1 MLFGVVRFNNMW
13 YNGLVLHPEVLC
25 MKLNYD
31 RKSKDPTYFIQQ
43 GIRNGKKVTTKNIKR
58 IGKHSELLAITDD
71 PLAYAKEQVRLFNEQ
86 VKEGKIELQ
95 FKIDFEE
102 KLVASGNIAS
112 KSQLK
117 NIGYFPL
124 QQIYHDLH
132 LEEFFT
138 KVLVDRKIAFPCND
152 INRFLT
158 YGRILDPRSKAG
170 TYDRLDTYYSMENT
184 FDYHHILRHLD
195 VLVDN
200 FDAYMEHLFANS
212 NNVVK
217 RNTSV
222 CYYDCTNYFF
232 ECEHEDD
239 VYVDP
244 VTGEIF
250 RGLRKYGPSKEHRP
264 TPIVQMGLFMDGNGI
279 PISMCINPGS
289 QNEQLSA
296 VPLEHKIT
304 KMFGSDKFIYCAD
317 GGLGSYPIREY
328 NSMGERAYIVTQSVK
343 KLSNVMK
350 EAVFADCDYRRKS
363 NNEPM
368 TVQSMKEFDRT
379 ADENRALYDDK
390 IYKVLVADKAIDT
403 GLTELVQQ
411 KNGKYREQKVKG
423 QLKQYIIVSFSRKM
437 LEYQRYIR
445 SSQIA
450 RAKKLLETRDPEMI
464 KKGPNDVT
472 RFIKRT
478 SVGAN
483 GEKAMDS
490 YVVDT
495 SIIEEEEKYDG
506 YYAIATNL
514 DPRKHDDASRI
525 LDISANRYKIEDCF
539 RVLKTN
545 FEARPAYVSEHNH
558 ILGHFITCYTALLV
572 YRLLEAKLDQ
582 TGHHF
587 TTDQILDTLKAMNVM
602 NFQDT
607 FYAATYDCGEVCTAL
622 NATFGLGLDRKYYE
636 PKALNK
642 KLKEILKY

>member
-1 MLFGVVRFNNMW
+1 MLFGVVRFLNMW
-13 YNGLVLHPEVLC
+13 YNSLVLHPEVLC
-25 MKLNYD
+25 MKLWYD
-31 RKSKDPTYFIQQ
+31 YKAKDPTYFIQQ

-58 IGKHSELLAITDD
+58 IGKHSELLSITDD

-86 VKEGKIELQ
+86 VKEGKVEIQ

-102 KLVASGNIAS
+102 KLVASGNITS

-132 LEEFFT
+132 LEEFFSQ
-138 KVLVDRKIAFPCND
+138 VLADRKITFPCND

-170 TYDRLDTYYSMENT
+170 TYDRLDTYYGMEST
-184 FDYHHILRHLD
+184 FDYQHILRHLD

-200 FDAYMEHLFANS
+200 FDAYMEHLFTNS

-244 VTGEIF
+244 VTGEVF

-317 GGLGSYPIREY
+317 GGLGSYAIREY

-343 KLSNVMK
+343 KLSAVMK

-368 TVQSMKEFDRT
+368 TVQGMKEFDRMQE
-379 ADENRALYDDK
+379 ENRELYDDK

-403 GLTELVQQ
+403 GLTERVLQ

-423 QLKQYIIVSFSRKM
+423 QLQQYIIVSFSRKM

-445 SSQIA
+445 NAQIA
-450 RAKKLLETRDPEMI
+450 RAQKLLETKDPEMI

-483 GEKAMDS
+483 GETAQDS

-514 DPRKHDDASRI
+514 DPRKHNDASRI

-545 FEARPAYVSEHNH
+545 FEARPAYVSNHNH
-558 ILGHFITCYTALLV
+558 IIGHFITCYTALLV

-607 FYAATYDCGEVCTAL
+607 FYAATYDCGKVCTAL
-622 NATFGLGLDRKYYE
+622 NAAFGLGLDRKYYE

-642 KLKEILKY
+642 KLKKLLK

>member
-1 MLFGVVRFNNMW
+1 MLYGVVRFHNMW
-13 YNGLVLHPEVLC
+13 YNGAVFQPEVLC
-25 MKLNYD
+25 VKLNYD

-86 VKEGKIELQ
+86 VKEGKVEIQ

-102 KLVASGNIAS
+102 KLVASGNITS

-132 LEEFFT
+132 LEEFFSQ
-138 KVLVDRKIAFPCND
+138 VLADRKITFPCND

-158 YGRILDPRSKAG
+158 YGRILDPHSKAG
-170 TYDRLDTYYSMENT
+170 TYDRLDTYYDMEST
-184 FDYHHILRHLD
+184 FDYQHILRHLD

-200 FDAYMEHLFANS
+200 FDVYMEHLFTNS

-239 VYVDP
+239 TYVDP

-304 KMFGSDKFIYCAD
+304 NMFGSDKFIYCAD
-317 GGLGSYPIREY
+317 GGLGSYAIREY

-343 KLSNVMK
+343 KLSAVMK

-368 TVQSMKEFDRT
+368 TIQGMKEFDRMKE
-379 ADENRALYDDK
+379 ENRELYDDK

-403 GLTELVQQ
+403 GLTEKVLQ

-423 QLKQYIIVSFSRKM
+423 QLQQYIIVSFSRKM

-445 SSQIA
+445 NSQIA
-450 RAKKLLETRDPEMI
+450 RAQKLLETKDPEMI

-478 SVGAN
+478 SVGEN
-483 GEKAMDS
+483 GEKAQDS

-514 DPRKHDDASRI
+514 DPRKHNDAARI

-545 FEARPAYVSEHNH
+545 FEARPAFVSNHNH
-558 ILGHFITCYTALLV
+558 IIGHFITCYTALLV
-572 YRLLEAKLDQ
+572 YRLLEAKLEQ

-587 TTDQILDTLKAMNVM
+587 TIDQILDTLKAMNVM

-622 NATFGLGLDRKYYE
+622 NAAFGLGLDRKYYE

-642 KLKEILKY
+642 KLKKILK

>member
-1 MLFGVVRFNNMW
+1 
-13 YNGLVLHPEVLC
+13 

-31 RKSKDPTYFIQQ
+31 RKAKDPTYFIQQ
-43 GIRNGKKVTTKNIKR
+43 GIRNGKKVTTKNVKR

-71 PLAYAKEQVRLFNEQ
+71 PLAYAKEQVALYNKEY
-86 VKEGKIELQ
+86 KEGREEIQ

-102 KLVASGNIAS
+102 KLVSSGDIAS

-117 NIGYFPL
+117 NIGYFFL

-132 LEEFFT
+132 MKEFFDN
-138 KVLVDRKIAFPCND
+138 VLADRKITFPCND

-158 YGRILDPRSKAG
+158 YGRILDPRSKWG
-170 TYDRLDTYYSMENT
+170 TYDRIDTYYGMENN

-195 VLVDN
+195 VLCEN
-200 FDAYMEHLFANS
+200 FDAYMEHMFVNS
-212 NNVVK
+212 KNLVK

-222 CYYDCTNYFF
+222 CYFDCTNYFF
-232 ECEHEDD
+232 ESEQEDD
-239 VYVDP
+239 AYTDP
-244 VTGEIF
+244 VTGEIM

-289 QNEQLSA
+289 QNEQLCA

-317 GGLGSYPIREY
+317 AGLGSYPIRKY
-328 NSMGERAYIVTQSVK
+328 NSMGGRAYIVTQSIK
-343 KLSNVMK
+343 KLSQVMK
-350 EAVFADCDYRRKS
+350 DAVFSDCDYRRKS
-363 NNEPM
+363 NKEAT
-368 TVQSMKEFDRT
+368 TVKSMKEFDRF
-379 ADENRALYDDK
+379 DENNKELYNDK
-390 IYKVLVADKAIDT
+390 IYKVIVADKAVDT
-403 GLTELVQQ
+403 GLTEIVELA
-411 KNGKYREQKVKG
+411 NGKKKEKKVTG

-437 LEYQRYIR
+437 MEYQRYIR
-445 SSQIA
+445 NGQIERA
-450 RAKKLLETRDPEMI
+450 RELLKTKDPEMI

-478 SVGAN
+478 STGKN
-483 GEKAMDS
+483 GEKATDT
-490 YVVDT
+490 YIVDT
-495 SIIEEEEKYDG
+495 SIIEDEEQYDG

-514 DPRKHDDASRI
+514 DCNKHEDAVKI

-545 FEARPAYVSEHNH
+545 FNSRPAYVSQRNH
-558 ILGHFITCYTALLV
+558 IIGHFITCYTALLV

-582 TGHHF
+582 TGTHF
-587 TTDQILDTLKAMNVM
+587 TTDQILDTLKVMNVI

-607 FYAATYDCGEVCTAL
+607 FYASAFTESNVSLAL
-622 NATFGLGLDRKYYE
+622 NAAFNLGLSKKYHR
-636 PKALNK
+636 PKDLNK
-642 KLKEILKY
+642 KLKKTLE

>member
-1 MLFGVVRFNNMW
+1 
-13 YNGLVLHPEVLC
+13 

-58 IGKHSELLAITDD
+58 IGKHSELLSITDD

-86 VKEGKIELQ
+86 VKEGKVEIQ

-102 KLVASGNIAS
+102 KLVASGNITS

-124 QQIYHDLH
+124 QKIYRDLH
-132 LEEFFT
+132 LEEFFSQ
-138 KVLVDRKIAFPCND
+138 VLADRKITFPCND

-170 TYDRLDTYYSMENT
+170 TYDRLDTYYGMEST
-184 FDYHHILRHLD
+184 FDYQHILRHLD

-200 FDAYMEHLFANS
+200 FDAYMEHLFTNS

-244 VTGEIF
+244 VTGEVF

-317 GGLGSYPIREY
+317 GGLGSYAIREY

-343 KLSNVMK
+343 KLSAVMK

-368 TVQSMKEFDRT
+368 TVQGMKEFDRMQE
-379 ADENRALYDDK
+379 ENRELYDDK

-403 GLTELVQQ
+403 GLTERVLQ

-423 QLKQYIIVSFSRKM
+423 QLQQYIIVSFSRKM

-445 SSQIA
+445 NAQIA
-450 RAKKLLETRDPEMI
+450 RAQKLLETKDPEMI

-478 SVGAN
+478 SVGSN
-483 GEKAMDS
+483 GEKAQDS

-495 SIIEEEEKYDG
+495 SVIEEEEKYDG

-514 DPRKHDDASRI
+514 DPRKHNDASQI

-545 FEARPAYVSEHNH
+545 FEARPAYVSNHNH
-558 ILGHFITCYTALLV
+558 IIGHFITCYTALLV

-622 NATFGLGLDRKYYE
+622 NAAFGLGLDRKYYE

-642 KLKEILKY
+642 KLKKLLK

>member
-1 MLFGVVRFNNMW
+1 MLFGVVRFRNMW
-13 YNGLVLHPEVLC
+13 YNSLVFHPEVLC
-25 MKLNYD
+25 MKLWYD
-31 RKSKDPTYFIQQ
+31 YKAKDPTYFIQQ
-43 GIRNGKKVTTKNIKR
+43 GIRNGKKVTTKNVKR

-86 VKEGKIELQ
+86 VKEGKVEIQ

-102 KLVASGNIAS
+102 KLVASGNIT
-112 KSQLK
+112 SQSRLK

-132 LEEFFT
+132 LDEFFT
-138 KVLVDRKIAFPCND
+138 KVLADRKITFPCND

-170 TYDRLDTYYSMENT
+170 TYDRLDTYYGMEST
-184 FDYHHILRHLD
+184 FGYHHILRHLD

-200 FDAYMEHLFANS
+200 FDAYMEHLFVNS

-239 VYVDP
+239 AYVDP

-296 VPLEHKIT
+296 VPLERKIT

-350 EAVFADCDYRRKS
+350 EAIFADCDYRRKS

-368 TVQSMKEFDRT
+368 SIQKMKEFDRM
-379 ADENRALYDDK
+379 ADENRELYDDR

-403 GLTELVQQ
+403 GLTEKVLQ

-423 QLKQYIIVSFSRKM
+423 QLQQYIIVSFSRKM

-445 SSQIA
+445 NTQIA
-450 RAKKLLETRDPEMI
+450 RAKNLLETRDPEMI

-478 SVGAN
+478 SVGSN
-483 GEKAMDS
+483 GEKAQDN

-514 DPRKHDDASRI
+514 DPRKHNDASRI

-558 ILGHFITCYTALLV
+558 IIGHFITCYTALLV
-572 YRLLEAKLDQ
+572 YRLLEAKLEQ

-607 FYAATYDCGEVCTAL
+607 FYVAAYDCGEVCTAL
-622 NATFGLGLDRKYYE
+622 NAAFGLGLDRKYYE

-642 KLKEILKY
+642 KLKKILK

>member
-1 MLFGVVRFNNMW
+1 
-13 YNGLVLHPEVLC
+13 
-25 MKLNYD
+25 
-31 RKSKDPTYFIQQ
+31 
-43 GIRNGKKVTTKNIKR
+43 
-58 IGKHSELLAITDD
+58 
-71 PLAYAKEQVRLFNEQ
+71 
-86 VKEGKIELQ
+86 
-95 FKIDFEE
+95 
-102 KLVASGNIAS
+102 
-112 KSQLK
+112 
-117 NIGYFPL
+117 
-124 QQIYHDLH
+124 
-132 LEEFFT
+132 
-138 KVLVDRKIAFPCND
+138 
-152 INRFLT
+152 
-158 YGRILDPRSKAG
+158 
-170 TYDRLDTYYSMENT
+170 MENT
-184 FDYHHILRHLD
+184 FDYQHILRHLD

-200 FDAYMEHLFANS
+200 FDAYMEHLFVNS
-212 NNVVK
+212 SNVVK

-264 TPIVQMGLFMDGNGI
+264 TPIVQMVLFMDGNGI

-317 GGLGSYPIREY
+317 GGLGSYPIRQY

-343 KLSNVMK
+343 KLSKVMK
-350 EAVFADCDYRRKS
+350 EAIFADCDYRRKS

-368 TVQSMKEFDRT
+368 TVQGMKEFDRT
-379 ADENRALYDDK
+379 KDENRELYDDK
-390 IYKVLVADKAIDT
+390 VYKVLVADRAVDT
-403 GLTELVQQ
+403 GLTEIIQQ
-411 KNGKYREQKVKG
+411 KNGKYREQKVQG

-445 SSQIA
+445 NAQIA
-450 RAKKLLETRDPEMI
+450 RAQKLLETKDPEMI

-478 SVGAN
+478 SVGAD
-483 GEKAMDS
+483 GKKATDS
-490 YVVDT
+490 YIVDT
-495 SIIEEEEKYDG
+495 TVIEEEEKYDG

-514 DPRKHDDASRI
+514 DPRKHNDASRI

-558 ILGHFITCYTALLV
+558 IIGHFITCYTALLV
-572 YRLLEAKLDQ
+572 YRLLEAKLEQ
-582 TGHHF
+582 TRHHF

-622 NATFGLGLDRKYYE
+622 NAAFGLGLDRKYYE
-636 PKALNK
+636 PKALNRTLK
-642 KLKEILKY
+642 KILK

>member
-1 MLFGVVRFNNMW
+1 MLYGVVRFHNMW
-13 YNGLVLHPEVLC
+13 YNGAVFQPEVLC
-25 MKLNYD
+25 VKLNYD

-86 VKEGKIELQ
+86 VKEGKVEIQ

-102 KLVASGNIAS
+102 KLVASGNITS

-132 LEEFFT
+132 LEEFFSQ
-138 KVLVDRKIAFPCND
+138 VLADRKITFPCND

-170 TYDRLDTYYSMENT
+170 TYDRLDTYYGMEST
-184 FDYHHILRHLD
+184 FDYQHILRHLD

-200 FDAYMEHLFANS
+200 FDAYMEHLFTNS

-244 VTGEIF
+244 VTGEVF

-317 GGLGSYPIREY
+317 GGLGSYVIREY

-343 KLSNVMK
+343 KLSAVMK

-368 TVQSMKEFDRT
+368 TVQGMKEFDRMQE
-379 ADENRALYDDK
+379 ENRELYDDK

-403 GLTELVQQ
+403 GLTERVLQ

-423 QLKQYIIVSFSRKM
+423 QLQQYIIVSFSRKM

-445 SSQIA
+445 NAQIA
-450 RAKKLLETRDPEMI
+450 RAQKLLETKDPEMI

-478 SVGAN
+478 SVGEN
-483 GEKAMDS
+483 GEKAQDS

-514 DPRKHDDASRI
+514 DPRKHNDAARI

-545 FEARPAYVSEHNH
+545 FEARPAYVSNHNH
-558 ILGHFITCYTALLV
+558 IIGHFITCYTALLV

-622 NATFGLGLDRKYYE
+622 NAAFGLGLDRKYYE

-642 KLKEILKY
+642 KLKKLLK